1 MDYSST
7 NQGDSIGNDMK
18 NAARD
23 TSDTLK
29 ATGQQLSDQMGE
41 HYRNARSKFQ
51 DTLSQAKSNFS
62 DIQDDVSERT
72 RTAMDTTDQ
81 YVRDNPWQAVG
92 IGAAVGV
99 VLGLLMMRR

>member
-7 NQGDSIGNDMK
+7 NQGDSIGNDAK

-29 ATGQQLSDQMGE
+29 ATGQQLGDQLGE

-51 DTLSQAKSNFS
+51 DTLGQAKSSLS
-62 DIQDDVSERT
+62 DMQEDYSERA
-72 RTAMDTTDQ
+72 RTAMDSTDQ

-92 IGAAVGV
+92 IGAAVVV
-99 VLGLLMMRR
+99 VLGFLLMRR